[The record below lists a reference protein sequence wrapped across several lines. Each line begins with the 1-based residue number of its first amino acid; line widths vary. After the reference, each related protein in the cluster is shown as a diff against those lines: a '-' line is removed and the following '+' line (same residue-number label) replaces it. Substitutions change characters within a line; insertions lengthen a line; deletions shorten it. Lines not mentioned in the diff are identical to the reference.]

1 MVGSDYGLTA
11 AAAIGEEAVGDDMLM
26 ACAIGEVASGTLLL
40 VSMASSNA
48 PARRPARTLLR
59 CRHRPTHRHSH
70 AAATVVGA
78 NDSPS
83 GQRPT
88 RRWPS

>member
-1 MVGSDYGLTA
+1 VVGSDYGLTA

-26 ACAIGEVASGTLLL
+26 ACAIGEVDSGTLLL

-59 CRHRPTHRHSH
+59 CRRQPTGIVTLLRQSSGP
-70 AAATVVGA
+70 TTRQENGVRQNGA
-78 NDSPS
+78 V
-83 GQRPT
+83 
-88 RRWPS
+88 